1 MSAKKLNVA
10 ASSCQILNLFA
21 VSNYVVCLVCVHSPI
36 NPIQPLE
43 KKQFKKSIIVSA
55 SNILQKMMVGHQ
67 A

>member
-1 MSAKKLNVA
+1 VFGLCAFPH
-10 ASSCQILNLFA
+10 Q
-21 VSNYVVCLVCVHSPI
+21 SNPTLG
-36 NPIQPLE
+36 